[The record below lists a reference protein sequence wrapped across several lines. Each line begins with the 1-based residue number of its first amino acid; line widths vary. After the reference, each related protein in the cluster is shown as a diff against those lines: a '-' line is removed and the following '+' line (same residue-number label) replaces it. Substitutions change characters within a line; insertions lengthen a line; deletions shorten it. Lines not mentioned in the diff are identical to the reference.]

1 MIVVEGPDNSGK
13 STLVKTLVERGFPLI
28 KRERFKPGKEETIGL
43 SYLRALIPK
52 HGDRLEHSKGV
63 LDRLLASEIIYGE
76 IFRNGSRITGGEHL
90 AILNMLIAYNA
101 SIIFC
106 DPGNAAIKE
115 TWHER
120 EQLYDDALAVAA
132 SYRASMSTIFHPM
145 VVIEYNWKK
154 HAKNARTFRP
164 DEPRDRDLE
173 WWSANPYG
181 AGSLSPKVLMV
192 GESPS
197 PRMKTNVPFSNGPAG
212 DFLAWAIRQAE
223 GLMSKP
229 LIGRYYV
236 TNAQKGTE
244 RDASLLRE
252 EIRFLEP
259 RVVLALGR
267 EAEEMVAAVIG
278 RTTNHAAIP
287 HPQFWKRFHFA
298 QKERYCTMLA
308 VSLTGYL

>member
-43 SYLRALIPK
+43 SYLKALIPK
-52 HGDRLEHSKGV
+52 DGDRLAHSHGV
-63 LDRLLASEIIYGE
+63 LDRLLASEIIYGD
-76 IFRNGSRITGGEHL
+76 IFRGGHRISDGEHL

-101 SIIFC
+101 SVVLC
-106 DPGNAAIKE
+106 DPGNLAIKE

-120 EQLYDDALAVAA
+120 EQLYDDALTIAA
-132 SYRASMSTIFHPM
+132 SYRKNMNHIFRPM
-145 VVIEYNWKK
+145 VIVKYNWKLN
-154 HAKNARTFRP
+154 AKAAKTF
-164 DEPRDRDLE
+164 EPWGQDKAALE

-181 AGSLSPKVLMV
+181 AGGLNPKILIV

-212 DFLAWAIRQAE
+212 DFLAWAIREAE
-223 GLMSKP
+223 QLM
-229 LIGRYYV
+229 GRHIVGNYYV
-236 TNAQKGTE
+236 TNASKGTE

-259 RVVLALGR
+259 RLVLSLGR
-267 EAEEMVAAVIG
+267 EAEELVKSVAKATHHVSL
-278 RTTNHAAIP
+278 P
-287 HPQFWKRFHFA
+287 HPQFWRRFHYNNRD
-298 QKERYCTMLA
+298 RYCTMLA
-308 VSLTGYL
+308 SSLTGYV